1 MTELAT
7 DNEIQSFLGGVSRKR
22 KRTRP
27 RAGRR
32 DGIKLCVSRNKE

>member
-7 DNEIQSFLGGVSRKR
+7 DNEIQSFLGGVGRKR

-27 RAGRR
+27 RAGGR
-32 DGIKLCVSRNKE
+32 DCLKLCISRNKE